1 MPDESLLA
9 ALGLVGQARRA
20 QASVAAS
27 GPDGHIDCPT
37 LDIPP
42 RCLELCT
49 WVVIRAAGPGRPME
63 SRLKHRNAL
72 CGATHGKTDQ

>member
-20 QASVAAS
+20 QARIAVGEVTANV
-27 GPDGHIDCPT
+27 DCPT
-37 LDIPP
+37 LEIPP

-49 WVVIRAAGPGRPME
+49 WVVIRAATPERPME
-63 SRLKHRNAL
+63 SRLKHQNGL
-72 CGATHGKTDQ
+72 CGAEHVRTVP